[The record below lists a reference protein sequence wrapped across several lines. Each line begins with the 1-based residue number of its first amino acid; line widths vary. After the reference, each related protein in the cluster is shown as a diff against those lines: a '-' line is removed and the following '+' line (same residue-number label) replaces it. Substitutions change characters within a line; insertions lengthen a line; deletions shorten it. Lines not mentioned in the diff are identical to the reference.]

1 MPVAAA
7 FGTRG
12 SASIEPGFRGAA
24 VFGARHPVDDQRVT
38 DLPSS
43 RACQRT
49 AEVPAYKGSRSTA
62 GNGGRGEGGSQV
74 DTQPVTHRN
83 HFFLPMRGS
92 VDDRGVGAW
101 IVPGRHGVPARRRAR
116 MNPARLLMPTSP
128 DRITVSRV
136 DTRHIKTHVT
146 TGITQTRLVM
156 AGECRAVAWIRSW
169 CAGRRL
175 RRRMP
180 ERL

>member
-1 MPVAAA
+1 
-7 FGTRG
+7 
-12 SASIEPGFRGAA
+12 
-24 VFGARHPVDDQRVT
+24 
-38 DLPSS
+38 
-43 RACQRT
+43 
-49 AEVPAYKGSRSTA
+49 
-62 GNGGRGEGGSQV
+62 
-74 DTQPVTHRN
+74 
-83 HFFLPMRGS
+83 
-92 VDDRGVGAW
+92 
-101 IVPGRHGVPARRRAR
+101 

-156 AGECRAVAWIRSW
+156 AGERRAVAWIRSW